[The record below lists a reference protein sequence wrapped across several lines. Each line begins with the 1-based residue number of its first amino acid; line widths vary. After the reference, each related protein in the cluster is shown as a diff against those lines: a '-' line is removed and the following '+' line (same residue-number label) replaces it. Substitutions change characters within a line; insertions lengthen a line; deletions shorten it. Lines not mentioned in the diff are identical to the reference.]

1 MNDLVKFALVISV
14 LSLFG
19 WLILTIVSHFLMREL
34 RKEERAHNDTMRHLR
49 LLCRHASFAGAYS
62 AYRDYYKKDENH
74 LPADLLRRH
83 YQAARIEWLA
93 RNPR

>member
-1 MNDLVKFALVISV
+1 MNDLVKFALVVSV

-19 WLILTIVSHFLMREL
+19 WLILTIVSHLLMREL
-34 RKEERAHNDTMRHLR
+34 RKAEKEHNNTMKNLR

-83 YQAARIEWLA
+83 YRASRIEWLA
-93 RNPR
+93 RNPK